1 MDYERPGWPLM
12 GTHANNLEYTMKKI
26 INGKIYNTDTATR
39 IGNFASDCGPGDFR
53 YEDTDLYITKK
64 GAFFIRGEGGAL
76 SRWSE
81 PCGNGQCGGSG
92 IEAMT
97 TAEALEWCEF
107 SRIDADVIAQYFSV
121 EEA

>member
-1 MDYERPGWPLM
+1 
-12 GTHANNLEYTMKKI
+12 MKRI
-26 INGKIYNTDTATR
+26 INGKIYNTETAAR
-39 IGNFASDCGPGDFR
+39 IGNFSSDCGPGDFR

-64 GAFFIRGEGGAL
+64 GAFFISGEGGAL

-97 TAEALEWCEF
+97 AAEALEWCEF

-121 EEA
+121 VEA